1 MAAPG
6 KRFIGRPDR
15 HCHCREPTPLKGC
28 LTTAPVTFYKRTY
41 MRQAASFTVDQE
53 VLEYISRTRRGRSRS
68 QRVNELL
75 RRGMEAERQARLE
88 AEAAAFYAAETAAE
102 RRETRAW
109 QALSRRS
116 WTRE

>member
-1 MAAPG
+1 
-6 KRFIGRPDR
+6 
-15 HCHCREPTPLKGC
+15 
-28 LTTAPVTFYKRTY
+28 
-41 MRQAASFTVDQE
+41 MRKTASFTVDQD
-53 VLEYISRTRRGRSRS
+53 LLDYLSRTRRGRSRS

-88 AEAAAFYAAETAAE
+88 AEAAAFFAGETAEE

-116 WTRE
+116 WNRE